1 MPERQEHGQIGKND
15 QEREAL
21 IARIDRTV
29 PHSARVWNYMIGGQD
44 WYDVDKALVDQL
56 LEAHPEAAGLAIA
69 SRTFLARAVRYLVQ
83 DAGVDQFLDIG
94 TGLPTADN
102 THQVAQRYDP
112 EARIVYVDNDPL
124 VLLHARALLTS
135 TPEGA
140 TDYAEGDVRD
150 VDAVLAAAGRTLD
163 LDRPVALMLL
173 SMLGHIR
180 PDPAAQLV
188 QEYMRQLPSGSYL
201 VTCDSIDDP
210 VMITLNEDYAASGA
224 VPYYPRSVQQL
235 AATAEGLE
243 VVEPGVGPIACW
255 RPDTADD
262 PPSDQLF
269 QWGLVARK
277 P

>member
-1 MPERQEHGQIGKND
+1 MSQDDRQVGKTD
-15 QEREAL
+15 REREAL
-21 IARIDRTV
+21 IARIDQSV

-44 WYDVDKALVDQL
+44 WYEVDKELVDRL
-56 LEAHPEAAGLAIA
+56 LTEHPEAAGLAVA
-69 SRTFLARAVRYLVQ
+69 SREFLARAVRYLVQ
-83 DAGVDQFLDIG
+83 EAGIDQFLDIG

-150 VDAVLAAAGRTLD
+150 VDTVLAEAGRTLD
-163 LDRPVALMLL
+163 LDRPVGLMLL

-180 PDPAAQLV
+180 PEPAAELV
-188 QEYMRQLPSGSYL
+188 RTYMDRLASGSYL
-201 VTCDSIDDP
+201 ATCDSIDDP
-210 VMITLNEDYAASGA
+210 VMIRLNETYAASGA
-224 VPYYPRSVQQL
+224 VPYYPRSEAQL

-243 VVEPGVGPIACW
+243 LVEPGLVPIARW
-255 RPDTADD
+255 RPTTSAE
-262 PPSDQLF
+262 PPTDQLF

>member
-1 MPERQEHGQIGKND
+1 MTQDDRQVGKPD

-21 IARIDRTV
+21 IARIDQTV

-44 WYDVDKALVDQL
+44 WYEVDKELVDRL
-56 LEAHPEAAGLAIA
+56 LAEHPEAAGLAVA
-69 SRTFLARAVRYLVQ
+69 SREFLARAVRYLVQ
-83 DAGVDQFLDIG
+83 EAGVDQFLDIG

-150 VDAVLAAAGRTLD
+150 VDTVLAEAGRTLD
-163 LDRPVALMLL
+163 LDRPVGLVLL

-180 PDPAAQLV
+180 PEPAAELV
-188 QEYMRQLPSGSYL
+188 RSYMDRLASGSYL
-201 VTCDSIDDP
+201 ALCDSIDDP
-210 VMITLNEDYAASGA
+210 VMIRLNETYAASGA
-224 VPYYPRSVQQL
+224 VPYYPRSEAQL
-235 AATAEGLE
+235 AAMAEGLE
-243 VVEPGVGPIACW
+243 LVEPGLLPIARW
-255 RPDTADD
+255 RPTTSAE
-262 PPSDQLF
+262 PPADQLF

>member
-1 MPERQEHGQIGKND
+1 MTQDDRQVGKDD

-21 IARIDRTV
+21 IARIDQSV

-44 WYDVDKALVDQL
+44 WYEVDKVLVDQL
-56 LEAHPEAAGLAIA
+56 MANHPEAKGLAIA
-69 SRTFLARAVRYLVQ
+69 SREFLVRAVRYLVQ
-83 DAGVDQFLDIG
+83 EAGIDQFLDIG

-150 VDAVLAAAGRTLD
+150 PGAVLAAAGHTLD
-163 LDRPVALMLL
+163 LERPVGLMLL

-180 PDPAAQLV
+180 PDEAAELV
-188 QEYMRQLPSGSYL
+188 QDYMRRLPSGSYL

-210 VMITLNEDYAASGA
+210 VMIALNKDYAASGA
-224 VPYYPRSVQQL
+224 VPYYPRSEAQL

-243 VVEPGVGPIACW
+243 IVEPGVLPIARW
-255 RPDTADD
+255 RPATSAA
-262 PPSDQLF
+262 PPTDQLF

>member
-1 MPERQEHGQIGKND
+1 MTQDDRQVGKD
-15 QEREAL
+15 EQEREAL
-21 IARIDRTV
+21 IARIDQTV

-44 WYDVDKALVDQL
+44 WYEVDKALMDQL

-69 SRTFLARAVRYLVQ
+69 SREFLARAVRYLVQ
-83 DAGVDQFLDIG
+83 EAGIDQFLDIG

-150 VDAVLAAAGRTLD
+150 PDAVLEAAGRTLD
-163 LDRPVALMLL
+163 LDRPVGLMLL

-180 PDPAAQLV
+180 PEPAAELV
-188 QEYMRQLPSGSYL
+188 QDYMRRLPSGSYL

-210 VMITLNEDYAASGA
+210 IMMRLNVDYAASGA
-224 VPYYPRSVQQL
+224 IPYYPRSKAQL

-243 VVEPGVGPIACW
+243 IVEPGLGPIACW
-255 RPDTADD
+255 RPKTSAD
-262 PPSDQLF
+262 PPADQLF